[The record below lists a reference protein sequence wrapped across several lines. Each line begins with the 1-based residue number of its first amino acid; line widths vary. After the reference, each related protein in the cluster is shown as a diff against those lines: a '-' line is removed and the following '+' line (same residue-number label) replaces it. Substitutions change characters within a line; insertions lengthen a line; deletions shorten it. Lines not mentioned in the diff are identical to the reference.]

1 MKRLLSSLRRDRTGT
16 YTVEFAL
23 GFPIIVMLL
32 LGGFD
37 LGYQTLKQASLAG
50 AMRDAARDAITKSAG
65 CSENRANRI
74 EEEIR
79 RAMAAYNIDQSSL
92 TVEARSYA
100 DGFGSVGKPEP
111 LTLDVNGNGRY
122 DPGDSFLDL
131 NGDGK
136 WSEDRG
142 KVGDLGGPGDVVLY
156 RAEFK
161 ARTFFLNL
169 PLLGGREWM
178 TLSASTVVRNE
189 PYQCDE

>member
-1 MKRLLSSLRRDRTGT
+1 MKNLLRTLRHDQSGT

-23 GFPIIVMLL
+23 GFPILAMLL

-37 LGYQTLKQASLAG
+37 LGYQTLKQASLIG
-50 AMRDAARDAITKSAG
+50 AVRDAARDAITKSAG
-65 CSENRANRI
+65 CSENRATMI

-79 RAMAAYNIDQSSL
+79 KAMSPYNIDHASL
-92 TVEARSYA
+92 TVEARSYS

-122 DPGDSFLDL
+122 DPGDSFLDI

-142 KVGDLGGPGDVVLY
+142 KTGNLGGPGDVVVY

-161 ARTFFLNL
+161 AKTLFLNL

-189 PYQCDE
+189 PYQCDA